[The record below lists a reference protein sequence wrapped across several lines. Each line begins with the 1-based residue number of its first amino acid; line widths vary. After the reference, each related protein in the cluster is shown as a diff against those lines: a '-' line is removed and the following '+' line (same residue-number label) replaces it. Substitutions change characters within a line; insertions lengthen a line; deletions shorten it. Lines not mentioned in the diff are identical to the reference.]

1 MAVNRIIN
9 LMQVMRL
16 LKRIRPDV
24 LHAHFITYYGTLG
37 ALTGYHPFVVTAW
50 GSDILIMPKRSRR
63 AKWVAK
69 YVIKRADLITCDAEH
84 IRERLIE
91 LGAEAQKIILINF
104 GIDTEKFKPL
114 KSKKLQKKLNTLES
128 PIVISL
134 RNLEPIYDVKSLILS
149 APLVLK
155 ECPEAR
161 FIIAGRGSQEAK
173 LRKLASSLGISDSV
187 KFVGFIPNEKLP
199 EYLASADVY
208 VSTSLS
214 DAGLAASTAE
224 AMACGLPVIVTDFG
238 DNRRWVKNGVN
249 GFIVPLRD
257 PKTLADK
264 IVYLLKNENIR
275 KEFGIRN
282 RIIIEKKNNYYK
294 EMERMK
300 HIYEVL
306 AGRRGS

>member
-1 MAVNRIIN
+1 
-9 LMQVMRL
+9 
-16 LKRIRPDV
+16 
-24 LHAHFITYYGTLG
+24 
-37 ALTGYHPFVVTAW
+37 
-50 GSDILIMPKRSRR
+50 
-63 AKWVAK
+63 
-69 YVIKRADLITCDAEH
+69 
-84 IRERLIE
+84 
-91 LGAEAQKIILINF
+91 
-104 GIDTEKFKPL
+104 
-114 KSKKLQKKLNTLES
+114 
-128 PIVISL
+128 
-134 RNLEPIYDVKSLILS
+134 
-149 APLVLK
+149 
-155 ECPEAR
+155 
-161 FIIAGRGSQEAK
+161 
-173 LRKLASSLGISDSV
+173 LGISDSV

-294 EMERMK
+294 EMERME